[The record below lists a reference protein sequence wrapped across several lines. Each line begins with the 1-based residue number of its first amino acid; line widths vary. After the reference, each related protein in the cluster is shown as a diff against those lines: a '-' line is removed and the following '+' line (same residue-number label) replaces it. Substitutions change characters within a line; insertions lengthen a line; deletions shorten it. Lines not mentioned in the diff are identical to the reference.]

1 MPLISVRFLGFSSM
15 YLARWNV
22 VFLRSYFGF
31 EPTME
36 PKSQRSKRRDD
47 VLCSLDV
54 VIESLKLAESL
65 SSVTPA
71 KAVFSTV
78 GVVLT
83 MIRVGLL
90 LFCEGLL
97 KTNKIHAGLD
107 GQ

>member
-1 MPLISVRFLGFSSM
+1 
-15 YLARWNV
+15 
-22 VFLRSYFGF
+22 
-31 EPTME
+31 ME

-47 VLCSLDV
+47 VLCSLDA
-54 VIESLKLAESL
+54 VIESLKIVESL
-65 SSVTPA
+65 SIVAPA

-83 MIRVGLL
+83 MIRVSFL

-97 KTNKIHAGLD
+97 QANEMYAGLD